1 MTDEL
6 SHHPRIVSAMT
17 LTELPPCPT
26 CGSRRAVPIVYGYPT
41 SELFEEAERGDVRL
55 GGCVIGTESPDY
67 ECRDCQALLPWVAAD
82 E

>member
-1 MTDEL
+1 
-6 SHHPRIVSAMT
+6 MT

-41 SELFEEAERGDVRL
+41 SELFEVAERGEVRL
-55 GGCVIGTESPDY
+55 GGCVIGNESPDY
-67 ECRDCQALLPWVAAD
+67 ECRDCRALLPWVAAD